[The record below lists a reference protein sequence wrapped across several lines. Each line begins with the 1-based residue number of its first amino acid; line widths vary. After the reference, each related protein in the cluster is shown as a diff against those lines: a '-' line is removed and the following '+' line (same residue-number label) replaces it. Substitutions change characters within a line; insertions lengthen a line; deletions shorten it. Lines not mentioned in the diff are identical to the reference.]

1 MKAIRLHDDGL
12 RLDEITRPEPGP
24 DDVLVRVHAAA
35 ITRDELTW
43 PTDRLPAIPSY
54 ELCGVVESTGEEV
67 IALTP
72 FDRDGVAAE
81 WAVVPRSV
89 LAPKPS
95 RLSHEEAAALPMPG
109 LTAWQG
115 LVVHGRLTADQRV
128 LVTGARGGVGHVA
141 VQLARRLGAVL
152 VEDGETCDLL
162 FDTAG
167 GDSLARN
174 AAHAARVVTIA
185 AEAPGA
191 HYFIVEP
198 DGAQLA
204 ALPDLQPQVDS
215 VFALDDFEAAFAR
228 NAQRGKHGKVV
239 LRVAESRAQVEQ

>member
-1 MKAIRLHDDGL
+1 MRAVRLHADGL
-12 RLDEITRPEPGP
+12 RLEQIPRPEPGP
-24 DDVLVRVHAAA
+24 DEVLVRVRAAA

-72 FDRDGVAAE
+72 FDHDGVAAE

-89 LAPKPS
+89 LASKPS
-95 RLSHEEAAALPMPG
+95 RLSWEEAAALTMPG

-115 LVVHGRLTADQRV
+115 LVVHGRLTAGQRV

-141 VQLARRLGAVL
+141 VQLVSRLGAVL
-152 VEDGETCDLL
+152 AEDGDTCDLL
-162 FDTAG
+162 FDTVG
-167 GDSLARN
+167 GEALARN
-174 AAHAARVVTIA
+174 ADGAARVVTIA

-191 HYFIVEP
+191 HYFVVEP

-204 ALPDLQPQVDS
+204 ALPELLPQVDT
-215 VFALDDFEAAFAR
+215 VFPLEDFDAAFAR
-228 NAQRGKHGKVV
+228 SAHRGKAGKVV
-239 LRVAESRAQVEQ
+239 LRVAKLSETA

>member
-1 MKAIRLHDDGL
+1 MKALRLHADGL
-12 RLDEITRPEPGP
+12 RLEEVTQPEPGS
-24 DDVLVRVHAAA
+24 DEVLVRVHAAA

-54 ELCGVVESTGEEV
+54 ELSGVIEATGEDV

-95 RLSHEEAAALPMPG
+95 GLSHEEAAALPMPG

-115 LVVHGRLTADQRV
+115 LVVHGRLTEGQRV
-128 LVTGARGGVGHVA
+128 AVTGPGGGVGHVA
-141 VQLARRLGAVL
+141 VQLARRLGAV
-152 VEDGETCDLL
+152 VVQEGETCDLL
-162 FDTAG
+162 FDTTG
-167 GDSLARN
+167 GDALTRSGDR
-174 AAHAARVVTIA
+174 AARVVTIA

-191 HYFIVEP
+191 QYFVVEP

-204 ALPDLQPQVDS
+204 TLPELHPQIDS
-215 VFALDDFEAAFAR
+215 VFPLEQFDAAFAR
-228 NAQRGKHGKVV
+228 TAERGKHGKVV
-239 LRVAESRAQVEQ
+239 LRV